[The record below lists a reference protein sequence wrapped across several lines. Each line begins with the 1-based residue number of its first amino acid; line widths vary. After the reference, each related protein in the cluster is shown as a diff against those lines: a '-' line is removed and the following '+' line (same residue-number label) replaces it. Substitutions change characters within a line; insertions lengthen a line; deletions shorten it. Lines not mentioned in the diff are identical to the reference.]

1 MTPLEFFH
9 RLKQRYEVIPT
20 SANVSYIS
28 ISISIY
34 KIYIYI
40 YKLYYVLYI

>member
-20 SANVSYIS
+20 SANVSFLY
-28 ISISIY
+28 
-34 KIYIYI
+34 IYIYI
-40 YKLYYVLYI
+40 